1 MHYGFSYH
9 FSGNGTFFL
18 QINIVTSIFIENC
31 WNLFYMID
39 NSQKSMPNIFLIK
52 YDQYLQR
59 YLQKTWR
66 GRHLTLKFC
75 VSTKQTVTWKK
86 VENNNFIWGPLQ
98 GANIFQI
105 FSVIIFFKKYLE
117 PDLLGKIQLVPQLPL
132 RGHCNLSEIIKTQ
145 ENVKG
150 ESNMWKKV
158 KLNEQGTPNISSEIT
173 LSFENGSESSQF
185 GQILKSELYWRA
197 KPIVHC

>member
-1 MHYGFSYH
+1 MGFH
-9 FSGNGTFFL
+9 ITFQGMEHFFL

-66 GRHLTLKFC
+66 GRQLTPKFC
-75 VSTKQTVTWKK
+75 VSTKLTVTWKK
-86 VENNNFIWGPLQ
+86 VENNNFSWGPLQ

-105 FSVIIFFKKYLE
+105 FSVIISFKKYLE

-185 GQILKSELYWRA
+185 GQILKSELF
-197 KPIVHC
+197 

>member
-1 MHYGFSYH
+1 MASYH
-9 FSGNGTFFL
+9 FSGNWTYFF

-31 WNLFYMID
+31 WNFFYMID
-39 NSQKSMPNIFLIK
+39 NSQKFMPNIFLIK

-66 GRHLTLKFC
+66 GRQITPKFC
-75 VSTKQTVTWKK
+75 VSTKLTVTWKK

-158 KLNEQGTPNISSEIT
+158 KLNEQGTPNISSEIS

-185 GQILKSELYWRA
+185 GQILKSELY
-197 KPIVHC
+197 

>member
-1 MHYGFSYH
+1 MVSILLYH
-9 FSGNGTFFL
+9 KRVVNKSWVAFL
-18 QINIVTSIFIENC
+18 QVFLSINPSGRVWGTEAIMHSIQPHG
-31 WNLFYMID
+31 ID
-39 NSQKSMPNIFLIK
+39 PTIPLNKIDRDL
-52 YDQYLQR
+52 
-59 YLQKTWR
+59 
-66 GRHLTLKFC
+66 
-75 VSTKQTVTWKK
+75 KK
-86 VENNNFIWGPLQ
+86 VENNNFRWEPLQ

-117 PDLLGKIQLVPQLPL
+117 VDLLGKIQLVPL

-150 ESNMWKKV
+150 ELNMWKKV

-185 GQILKSELYWRA
+185 GQILKSELF
-197 KPIVHC
+197 